1 MFRTTTSC
9 RRFPAL
15 ALLAVALLAM
25 PAQAMI
31 MGPSQITASTTI
43 PSQGGFTIDQIC
55 DGLLTAPG
63 WFNGFAVNPG
73 IIGTIHLDF
82 ATPQAIGDFVL
93 WNDVNVAY
101 EGIANFRLD
110 FFDAANLPL
119 GSTPV
124 LVGPIAQ
131 TAPAIYPFPVV
142 ENVKRVDLVV
152 LTLNPSPRLE
162 IREVAF
168 NWSDVVS
175 VENTTLSGVKA
186 LFR

>member
-1 MFRTTTSC
+1 MHRLVNAPLRSLLLSAA
-9 RRFPAL
+9 AL
-15 ALLAVALLAM
+15 TILAV
-25 PAQAMI
+25 PAQATI
-31 MGPSQITASTTI
+31 MGPGQITATTAV

-63 WFNGFAVNPG
+63 WYNGFAVNPG
-73 IIGTIHLDF
+73 IIGTIHLEL
-82 ATPQAIGDFVL
+82 ATAQALGDFVL
-93 WNDVNVAY
+93 WNDVNVSA

-124 LVGPIAQ
+124 LVGPIGQ

-152 LTLNPSPRLE
+152 LSLNPSPRLE

-168 NWSDVVS
+168 NWSDVVATEGS
-175 VENTTLSGVKA
+175 SWSRVKA